1 MFEDLNSNKK
11 AIEFLQKELRF
22 KREAG
27 TYLFYGV
34 DRDLLKKF
42 AKSFAKSLNCI
53 NYTDNF
59 CGVCE
64 SCIRIESETHG
75 DLEILDDITGIKIEK
90 IRELV
95 YRDSTTSY
103 EGKKKIYIIR
113 DVEKLRK
120 ESANAL
126 LKLIEEPNSG
136 SFFILTSTRLNV
148 LPTIKSRSIL
158 LNILQESA
166 EEIGVTQEEYSF
178 FLGKSKELEEYK
190 NSEIDL
196 NEGNSFERV
205 GHNIRSW
212 VETKEFQYKVELY
225 KSIRDFLNTKDY
237 LTLNDKLYFVDEI
250 LLNTSDRELIK
261 EIVSYTISL
270 IGNRAENLEKILE
283 LKNIGRSSINLKNLL
298 VTFYTNVSKSG
309 DIITLFLSIL
319 FIYWL

>member
-136 SFFILTSTRLNV
+136 SFFILTSTGLNV

-178 FLGKSKELEEYK
+178 FLGKSKELGEYK

-298 VTFYTNVSKSG
+298 VTFYTNV
-309 DIITLFLSIL
+309 
-319 FIYWL
+319 

>member
-22 KREAG
+22 KRETG

-90 IRELV
+90 IKELV

-136 SFFILTSTRLNV
+136 SFFILTSTGLNV

-298 VTFYTNVSKSG
+298 VTFYTNV
-309 DIITLFLSIL
+309 
-319 FIYWL
+319 